1 MNKRFKLITLALIF
15 AFGGYFAY
23 DYIYKEHRD
32 IAGEQ
37 SYLEISAPF
46 LLERFKTN
54 DGSSLL
60 NATITVTGTVS
71 QIEEQ
76 ALTIDGSV
84 YCNFDA
90 AFKDVADGEPI
101 IIKGRC
107 IGYDDLFEVVKLDQ
121 CTIIK

>member
-1 MNKRFKLITLALIF
+1 MNKRFKLIIMALLF

-32 IAGEQ
+32 IAGEH
-37 SYLEISAPF
+37 SSLEISAPY

-54 DGSSLL
+54 DGSSIL

-71 QIEEQ
+71 ELEEQ
-76 ALTIDGSV
+76 ALTIDAFV
-84 YCNFDA
+84 HCLFDTSL
-90 AFKDVADGEPI
+90 KDVAVGEAI